1 MPGNGA
7 GEAAAWDG
15 VIRLLLAGK
24 PAGEA
29 AKALSGCIPG
39 AGFAVRA
46 DVPEGKAVE
55 AAMTETFRRTPGD
68 LAERLLSALEAGD
81 VVGGD
86 RRAKRTAVLVVVP
99 NGVAA
104 SGGVESRAAD
114 RVEPVRDLRRQREAA
129 RKPDPAAPAIVTREE
144 WGAKPVKG
152 PGKFQFPER
161 ITIHHAGVTYK
172 TDKPWVTHV
181 RGLQRY
187 SQEDKPWID
196 IPYHYCVAQD
206 GTIYEARSHYLVGDT
221 NTEYDPTGHFLID
234 VLGNFEEEPVV
245 EKQVEATARL
255 AVWAAKKFGVPAERI
270 KTHKDYSKQTVCP
283 GRNLYA
289 LFKDGSFVRKV
300 GGS

>member
-1 MPGNGA
+1 MIAKDGA
-7 GEAAAWDG
+7 AGGADLRSSG
-15 VIRLLLAGK
+15 V
-24 PAGEA
+24 
-29 AKALSGCIPG
+29 
-39 AGFAVRA
+39 
-46 DVPEGKAVE
+46 
-55 AAMTETFRRTPGD
+55 
-68 LAERLLSALEAGD
+68 
-81 VVGGD
+81 
-86 RRAKRTAVLVVVP
+86 
-99 NGVAA
+99 
-104 SGGVESRAAD
+104 
-114 RVEPVRDLRRQREAA
+114 VEPVRDLRRQREAA
-129 RKPDPAAPAIVTREE
+129 RKPDPSAPAIMTREE

-206 GTIYEARSHYLVGDT
+206 GTIYEARSHYLAGDT

-255 AVWAAKKFGVPAERI
+255 AAWAAKKFGVPAERI

-300 GGS
+300 GELLGR